1 MRYTGEKMETGR
13 KTVPVAAAA
22 IILHGKVLACQRG
35 YGDLKGCWEF
45 PGGKLEKGETG
56 MDAIRRE
63 IREELRAE
71 VVPER
76 LLCVLEHDY
85 PAFHLHMEVFL
96 CRPETGEITLTE
108 HQSARWLDMD
118 ALDGLAWCP
127 ADTKALPALKQ
138 CLSAITENPCRE

>member
-1 MRYTGEKMETGR
+1 METGR

-22 IILHGKVLACQRG
+22 IILHGKVLVCQRG
-35 YGDLKGCWEF
+35 YGDLKGRWEL

-56 MDAIRRE
+56 ADAIKRE

-85 PAFHLHMEVFL
+85 PSFHLHMEVFL
-96 CRPETGEITLTE
+96 CRPETGEIVLTE
-108 HQSARWLDMD
+108 HQSARWLDPD
-118 ALDGLAWCP
+118 ALDGLDWCP
-127 ADTKALPALKQ
+127 ADVKALPALKT
-138 CLSAITENPCRE
+138 CLLGIKESPCRK